1 MLFIIIRQIKAE
13 FSQVMGSEDLPRQ
26 VKDNFNKVWC
36 RRLLA
41 YAEKNGD
48 KLTEVMKKMQ
58 RAIDCGILEE
68 GIVSL

>member
-1 MLFIIIRQIKAE
+1 MLFIISQQIKAE
-13 FSQVMGSEDLPRQ
+13 FSRVMGSEDLPRQ

-36 RRLLA
+36 QRLLA

-48 KLTEVMKKMQ
+48 KHRDVLKKMQ
-58 RAIDCGILEE
+58 RAIDCGVLEE